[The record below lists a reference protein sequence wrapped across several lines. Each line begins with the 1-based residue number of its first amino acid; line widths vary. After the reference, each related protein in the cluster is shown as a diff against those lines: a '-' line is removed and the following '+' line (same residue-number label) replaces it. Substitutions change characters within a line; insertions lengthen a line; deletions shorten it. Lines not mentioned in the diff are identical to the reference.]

1 MTSAVLP
8 LSSYQADFVTG
19 KEALHAYIEILA
31 VGLVGPVGNISKQSK
46 CLEPILPRH
55 FHGQVAVYK
64 TDTFWSRGPMATTCK
79 VPQMISLCWE
89 VAGLIF
95 LGEIFLL
102 LTPETMTVPRNA
114 RLLEKLRATTKSSSA
129 SDSPESKNFRNE
141 RALQDRRTSVFVA
154 LRGEAQGLG
163 TAKIQGT
170 SFFQQRLVKKMDA
183 RRALH
188 ETFAES
194 ISIWPVSATGWAKF
208 HRFSADGRTH
218 THNTGN
224 SVRPAICFQSW
235 GESSECAALLV
246 EAWHTWLLDLEGAW
260 KEVSTIQVFPLR
272 KLEAVSL
279 PPENPYTMRA
289 LCCIGPQCSIATIG
303 SVGVWYIHMPPA
315 ALARRPM
322 HFRRI
327 LASGSKKS
335 GELKPGQNIL
345 SLWNG
350 WPILTIFTRNISGW
364 CSHFQRPFPLTT
376 VRHVEVEAAAES
388 LETKLGGDDW
398 KLCCDVQ
405 STCNSCGTQRR
416 CMAK

>member
-183 RRALH
+183 RRSLH

-194 ISIWPVSATGWAKF
+194 ISIWPVSATG
-208 HRFSADGRTH
+208 
-218 THNTGN
+218 
-224 SVRPAICFQSW
+224 
-235 GESSECAALLV
+235 
-246 EAWHTWLLDLEGAW
+246 
-260 KEVSTIQVFPLR
+260 
-272 KLEAVSL
+272 
-279 PPENPYTMRA
+279 
-289 LCCIGPQCSIATIG
+289 
-303 SVGVWYIHMPPA
+303 
-315 ALARRPM
+315 
-322 HFRRI
+322 
-327 LASGSKKS
+327 
-335 GELKPGQNIL
+335 
-345 SLWNG
+345 
-350 WPILTIFTRNISGW
+350 
-364 CSHFQRPFPLTT
+364 
-376 VRHVEVEAAAES
+376 
-388 LETKLGGDDW
+388 
-398 KLCCDVQ
+398 
-405 STCNSCGTQRR
+405 
-416 CMAK
+416 